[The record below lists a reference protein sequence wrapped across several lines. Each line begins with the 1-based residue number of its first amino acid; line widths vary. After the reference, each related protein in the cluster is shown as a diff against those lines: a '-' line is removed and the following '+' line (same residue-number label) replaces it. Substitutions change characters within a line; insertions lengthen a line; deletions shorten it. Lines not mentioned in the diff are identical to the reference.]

1 MSDNSI
7 EYETIVRN
15 RNKRKGVSAFVLIL
29 IFFAL
34 TVACCFAISPLF
46 GINYFGSLFSGE
58 GKKVV
63 KTCYAVVC
71 DAESED
77 EQTATKLAQNL
88 RSRGGAGIIE
98 KQDNNYFVYLGIYLS
113 ENDANFVSNNL
124 KEQDF
129 ESSVKTINL
138 IKPSIKSLSS
148 NEQEIYNT
156 SFNFLLETVDT
167 IYVLLNQMETNEI
180 TDLTA
185 NLRLNGL
192 TLSAEHYNQKL
203 IESSNSLI
211 KDLNTIMAS
220 VASILKYVSA
230 EETLTDNSLPY
241 SSEVRR
247 CLARIVLMLR

>member
-1 MSDNSI
+1 M
-7 EYETIVRN
+7 
-15 RNKRKGVSAFVLIL
+15 
-29 IFFAL
+29 
-34 TVACCFAISPLF
+34 
-46 GINYFGSLFSGE
+46 
-58 GKKVV
+58 
-63 KTCYAVVC
+63 
-71 DAESED
+71 
-77 EQTATKLAQNL
+77 
-88 RSRGGAGIIE
+88 
-98 KQDNNYFVYLGIYLS
+98 GIYLS
-113 ENDANFVSNNL
+113 ENDANLVSNNL

-129 ESSVKTINL
+129 KSSVKTINL
-138 IKPSIKSLSS
+138 IKPAIKSLSS
-148 NEQEIYNT
+148 DEQEIYNT